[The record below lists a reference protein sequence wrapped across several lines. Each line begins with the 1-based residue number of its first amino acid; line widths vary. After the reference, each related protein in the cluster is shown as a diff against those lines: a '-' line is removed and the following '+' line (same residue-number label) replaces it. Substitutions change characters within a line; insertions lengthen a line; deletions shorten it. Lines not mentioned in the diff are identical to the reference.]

1 MGMTKAEREQ
11 REIQL
16 MHDMRQHEE
25 ELRSSSGL
33 LCLAG
38 MDEAGRGPLAGPV
51 TAGAVV
57 LPPEFQIPGI
67 NDSKKLSE
75 KKRRH
80 FSELIRA
87 GALAWGLGW
96 ASPQEI
102 DQINI
107 LNATKLAMG
116 RAIQATNGM
125 LAEKKLPPIQYLLI
139 DAVHLDG
146 LSIPQESIVKGDS
159 RCYSIAAASIL
170 AKVARDERMEELD
183 REYPGYGFASNK
195 GYGTAA
201 HYEGLR
207 RQGMT
212 PVHRRTFLKNF
223 REKHM

>member
-1 MGMTKAEREQ
+1 
-11 REIQL
+11 
-16 MHDMRQHEE
+16 
-25 ELRSSSGL
+25 
-33 LCLAG
+33 
-38 MDEAGRGPLAGPV
+38 
-51 TAGAVV
+51 
-57 LPPEFQIPGI
+57 
-67 NDSKKLSE
+67 
-75 KKRRH
+75 
-80 FSELIRA
+80 
-87 GALAWGLGW
+87 
-96 ASPQEI
+96 
-102 DQINI
+102 
-107 LNATKLAMG
+107 MG
-116 RAIQATNGM
+116 RAIKAANGM

-183 REYPGYGFASNK
+183 SEYPGYGFASNK

-212 PVHRRTFLKNF
+212 PVHRRSFLKNF

>member
-16 MHDMRQHEE
+16 MNEMRQPEE

-116 RAIQATNGM
+116 RAIKAANGM

-183 REYPGYGFASNK
+183 SEYPGYGFASNK

-212 PVHRRTFLKNF
+212 PVHRRSFLKNF

>member
-1 MGMTKAEREQ
+1 M
-11 REIQL
+11 
-16 MHDMRQHEE
+16 
-25 ELRSSSGL
+25 
-33 LCLAG
+33 
-38 MDEAGRGPLAGPV
+38 
-51 TAGAVV
+51 

-116 RAIQATNGM
+116 RAIKAANGM

-183 REYPGYGFASNK
+183 SEYPGYGFASNK

-212 PVHRRTFLKNF
+212 PVHRRSFLKNF